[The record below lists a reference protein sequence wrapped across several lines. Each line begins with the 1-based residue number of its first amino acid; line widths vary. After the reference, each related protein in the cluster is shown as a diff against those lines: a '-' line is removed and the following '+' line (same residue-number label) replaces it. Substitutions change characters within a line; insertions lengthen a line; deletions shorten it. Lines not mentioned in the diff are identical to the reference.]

1 MKSKKWLI
9 ICIVSIIAII
19 LEAAATVIFVLPGVN
34 KNKMFEALSEG
45 KGEEAA
51 ECYDKIRFFA
61 ADTVD
66 DEIKGFLIT
75 ETNACVDGKKKYDDV
90 LKEILAVE
98 KIGKYKNKNIE
109 YIESIN
115 LGQLLSIYEMGFSD
129 CVLNDSDGIF
139 PIWDQFDEVY
149 DISVKGDEHLND
161 YSDGDHDKYTAFID
175 SGLDAYLRDKFEQFQ
190 NGEIDEDGIV
200 AYIEVAQNF
209 FRDDTYAQELNEELY
224 FVKYYKRAIDEIST
238 MIEDEEYFDAY
249 DAAKETM
256 DNPLDEKYSSKYNQ
270 ELQDL
275 LDEAYAKGK
284 DYGLAKGLE
293 AAQAEDT
300 DTAQNYVN
308 ELKRIYGDDVDVSEI
323 EALIAPG
330 WAKAYKAFCEDLDN
344 NLHAAIDAGIE
355 VKSEITEDIIF
366 TTADLT
372 YEDVHPNKIA
382 LYDFDGNDIPE
393 LILSDSLAGV
403 QYIFT
408 FADGTVKGIFVGT
421 IDGIGDQNYAV
432 IRISAIESGV
442 AMDIDALARFE
453 ATSTVVENYVVTADY
468 GGQTFYLVDNLDD
481 VSDADTYNS
490 MLAKINEQDKSA
502 LPAGDSISNYDKYIS
517 EYK

>member
-1 MKSKKWLI
+1 
-9 ICIVSIIAII
+9 
-19 LEAAATVIFVLPGVN
+19 
-34 KNKMFEALSEG
+34 
-45 KGEEAA
+45 
-51 ECYDKIRFFA
+51 
-61 ADTVD
+61 
-66 DEIKGFLIT
+66 
-75 ETNACVDGKKKYDDV
+75 
-90 LKEILAVE
+90 
-98 KIGKYKNKNIE
+98 
-109 YIESIN
+109 
-115 LGQLLSIYEMGFSD
+115 MGFSD

-344 NLHAAIDAGIE
+344 NLNAAIDTGIE